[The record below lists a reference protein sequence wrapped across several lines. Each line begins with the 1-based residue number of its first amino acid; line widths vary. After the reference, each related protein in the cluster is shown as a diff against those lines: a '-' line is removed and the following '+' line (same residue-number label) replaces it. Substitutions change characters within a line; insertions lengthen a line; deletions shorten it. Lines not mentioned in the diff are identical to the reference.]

1 MRVLLRADVS
11 GVGKKGDIVEVA
23 DGFGRNY
30 LVPRG
35 LALKATPGVEAQA
48 ESMRRSRDQKDAQDR
63 SAAEDIAKVLVPLTI
78 TVPAKAGAEGKLFG
92 SVTTAEIAQAVAD
105 QARVDLDRKTIEV
118 PEAIKTTGEHMVSV
132 KLHADVQFQFK
143 LDARRQERHALQQP
157 FDIGVENLDPFHAQP
172 PGDLG
177 IGRGEF
183 GAHVAQIQQLG
194 LVMFQEPRI
203 HPPRASFP
211 PRPRRWSDPPGC
223 AGKVPAAAAR
233 PTCRPGYRAIRS
245 SPRRFRRGAA
255 THPPTLR

>member
-1 MRVLLRADVS
+1 MRVLLRADVA

-143 LDARRQERHALQQP
+143 LD
-157 FDIGVENLDPFHAQP
+157 V
-172 PGDLG
+172 
-177 IGRGEF
+177 
-183 GAHVAQIQQLG
+183 
-194 LVMFQEPRI
+194 
-203 HPPRASFP
+203 
-211 PRPRRWSDPPGC
+211 
-223 AGKVPAAAAR
+223 VPA
-233 PTCRPGYRAIRS
+233 
-245 SPRRFRRGAA
+245 
-255 THPPTLR
+255 

>member
-1 MRVLLRADVS
+1 MRVLLRTDVS

-143 LDARRQERHALQQP
+143 LD
-157 FDIGVENLDPFHAQP
+157 V
-172 PGDLG
+172 
-177 IGRGEF
+177 
-183 GAHVAQIQQLG
+183 
-194 LVMFQEPRI
+194 
-203 HPPRASFP
+203 
-211 PRPRRWSDPPGC
+211 
-223 AGKVPAAAAR
+223 VPA
-233 PTCRPGYRAIRS
+233 
-245 SPRRFRRGAA
+245 
-255 THPPTLR
+255 

>member
-143 LDARRQERHALQQP
+143 LD
-157 FDIGVENLDPFHAQP
+157 V
-172 PGDLG
+172 
-177 IGRGEF
+177 
-183 GAHVAQIQQLG
+183 
-194 LVMFQEPRI
+194 
-203 HPPRASFP
+203 
-211 PRPRRWSDPPGC
+211 
-223 AGKVPAAAAR
+223 VPA
-233 PTCRPGYRAIRS
+233 
-245 SPRRFRRGAA
+245 
-255 THPPTLR
+255 